1 VSARASAVFRF
12 FNLEPKF
19 TMSAALLP
27 SDQAAVC
34 PLTAAAQNVA
44 HGIVSQAVLTAPGLR
59 VSLFRF
65 AAGQE
70 LSEHTTP
77 ARALVQVLAGVCE
90 LTFPDRKQRMAAGD
104 LLHMPPKLPHAVRAI
119 EELTIL
125 ITQVTP
131 PANASK
137 P

>member
-1 VSARASAVFRF
+1 
-12 FNLEPKF
+12 
-19 TMSAALLP
+19 MSAALLP

-34 PLTAAAQNVA
+34 PLTAPAQNVA

-59 VSLFRF
+59 VTLFRF

-90 LTFPDRKQRMAAGD
+90 FTFPDRKQQMKAGD
-104 LLHMPPKLPHAVRAI
+104 LLHMPPKLPHAVRAL
-119 EELTIL
+119 EDLTIL
-125 ITQVTP
+125 ITQATP
-131 PANASK
+131 PTAK
-137 P
+137 PGQS